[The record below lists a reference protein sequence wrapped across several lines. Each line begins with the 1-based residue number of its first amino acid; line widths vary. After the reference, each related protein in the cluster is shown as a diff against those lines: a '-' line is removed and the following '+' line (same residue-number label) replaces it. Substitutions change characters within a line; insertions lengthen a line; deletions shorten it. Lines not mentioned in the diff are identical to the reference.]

1 MGHESPSLAPDMGSQ
16 ESQNNG
22 AALKLKEE
30 LEWAKPREETQETRN
45 LGEWEEWCWCFR
57 VYLSHAK
64 KNLVVLGI

>member
-30 LEWAKPREETQETRN
+30 LEWAKPREETQETLVN
-45 LGEWEEWCWCFR
+45 GKSGVGR